1 MFIESLLYARRQD
14 PKEVRVQ
21 ILHPLGESTSAPE
34 DVQGSQELEERK
46 QDSLAWD
53 EDAALFSVKR

>member
-1 MFIESLLYARRQD
+1 M
-14 PKEVRVQ
+14 Q

-34 DVQGSQELEERK
+34 DVQGSQQLEERK

-53 EDAALFSVKR
+53 EDAALFSMKR